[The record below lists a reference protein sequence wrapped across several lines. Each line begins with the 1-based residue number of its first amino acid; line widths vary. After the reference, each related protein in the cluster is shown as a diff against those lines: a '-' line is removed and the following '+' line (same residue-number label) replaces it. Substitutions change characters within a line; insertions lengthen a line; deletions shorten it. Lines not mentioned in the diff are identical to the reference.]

1 MQQVPNARAEF
12 FAGCRAFGPM
22 LMSIVP
28 FGMVCGAAAISAGMT
43 PWQAFAMS
51 WVVFA
56 GSAQIAATQLFA
68 SGAPLVVIIATAA
81 VVNLR
86 FMMYSASLGPHFR
99 PLKIRWKA
107 LFAYLITD
115 QAYALS
121 IVRYMD
127 EKNAG
132 EGRQLHWFY
141 FGLASAIWACW
152 QVATVA
158 GILLG
163 SLVPASW
170 SLDFVVPLTFIAMV
184 VPLLSDRAM
193 LVAALAGGM
202 ASVLLVLPLKLNLIA
217 AAMIGIAA
225 GLASEKLRR
234 SK

>member
-1 MQQVPNARAEF
+1 MPQVPDAHAEF

-51 WVVFA
+51 WVIFA

-68 SGAPLVVIIATAA
+68 NGAPLIVIVATAA

-86 FMMYSASLGPHFR
+86 FMMYSASLGPWFR
-99 PLKIRWKA
+99 PLAGRWKV
-107 LFAYLITD
+107 LLAYLITD

-121 IVRYMD
+121 IVRYLQ
-127 EKNAG
+127 ENEGKN
-132 EGRQLHWFY
+132 LHWFY
-141 FGLASAIWACW
+141 CGLAGAIWACW
-152 QVATVA
+152 QLATIA

-170 SLDFVVPLTFIAMV
+170 SLDFIVPLTFIAMV

-193 LVAALAGGM
+193 LIAAVAGGL
-202 ASVLLVLPLKLNLIA
+202 ASVLLILPLKLNLVA
-217 AAMIGIAA
+217 AALIGIGA
-225 GLASEKLRR
+225 GLAAERWRR
-234 SK
+234 KP

>member
-1 MQQVPNARAEF
+1 MQQLPNARAEF
-12 FAGCRAFGPM
+12 FAGCRAFVPM

-28 FGMVCGAAAISAGMT
+28 FGMVCGAAAVSAGMT

-51 WVVFA
+51 LVIFA

-68 SGAPLVVIIATAA
+68 SGAPLIVIVATAA

-99 PLKIRWKA
+99 PLKRRWKA

-121 IVRYMD
+121 IVRYMQ
-127 EKNAG
+127 ENEGKN
-132 EGRQLHWFY
+132 LHWFY

-152 QVATVA
+152 QMATIA

-163 SLVPASW
+163 SLVPPSW
-170 SLDFVVPLTFIAMV
+170 SLDFIVPLTFIAMV

-193 LVAALAGGM
+193 LIAAAAGGL
-202 ASVLLVLPLKLNLIA
+202 ASVLLILPLKLNLIA
-217 AAMIGIAA
+217 AALIGIAA
-225 GLASEKLRR
+225 GLVAEKLRR
-234 SK
+234 NK

>member
-1 MQQVPNARAEF
+1 MLQVPNARAEF

-43 PWQAFAMS
+43 PAQAFAMS
-51 WVVFA
+51 WVIFA

-68 SGAPLVVIIATAA
+68 DGAPLPVIIATAA

-86 FMMYSASLGPHFR
+86 FMMYSASLGPWFR
-99 PLKIRWKA
+99 PLKVRWKV
-107 LFAYLITD
+107 LLAYLITD
-115 QAYALS
+115 HAYALS
-121 IVRYMD
+121 IVRYMR
-127 EKNAG
+127 ENEGKN
-132 EGRQLHWFY
+132 LHWFY

-152 QVATVA
+152 QFATIA

-170 SLDFVVPLTFIAMV
+170 SLDFIVPLTFIAMV

-193 LVAALAGGM
+193 LIAATAGGL

-217 AAMIGIAA
+217 AALIGIGA
-225 GLASEKLRR
+225 GLAAERLRKTR
-234 SK
+234 

>member
-1 MQQVPNARAEF
+1 
-12 FAGCRAFGPM
+12 M
-22 LMSIVP
+22 LMSVVP
-28 FGMVCGAAAISAGMT
+28 FGVVCGAAAISAGMT

-68 SGAPLVVIIATAA
+68 SGAPLIVIIATAA

-99 PLKIRWKA
+99 PLKGHWKA

-121 IVRYMD
+121 IVRYMREND
-127 EKNAG
+127 EKD
-132 EGRQLHWFY
+132 LHWFY

-152 QVATVA
+152 QVATIA

-163 SLVPASW
+163 SQVPPDW
-170 SLDFVVPLTFIAMV
+170 SLDFIVPLTFIAMV

-193 LVAALAGGM
+193 LIAAAAGGS

-217 AAMIGIAA
+217 AAMIGILA
-225 GLASEKLRR
+225 GLAAEKFRR
-234 SK
+234 TK

>member
-1 MQQVPNARAEF
+1 MPQVSSPRIEF

-28 FGMVCGAAAISAGMT
+28 FGMVCGAAAISAGLT

-51 WVVFA
+51 CMVFA

-68 SGAPLVVIIATAA
+68 DGAPLLVIITTAA

-86 FMMYSASLGPHFR
+86 FMMYSASLAPHFR
-99 PLKIRWKA
+99 PLGKPWKA

-121 IVRYMD
+121 IVRYLED
-127 EKNAG
+127 NQ
-132 EGRQLHWFY
+132 GRHLHWFY
-141 FGLASAIWACW
+141 LGLAGSIWVCW
-152 QVATVA
+152 QIATIA

-163 SLVPASW
+163 SLVPPDW
-170 SLDFVVPLTFIAMV
+170 SLDFIVPLTFIAMV

-193 LVAALAGGM
+193 LVAATVGGL
-202 ASVLLVLPLKLNLIA
+202 ASVLLILPLKLNLIA
-217 AAMIGIAA
+217 AALIGILA
-225 GLASEKLRR
+225 GIVAEKLR
-234 SK
+234 SIE